1 MSTGLTLL
9 FAVDPSARSR
19 LNTAFVTGNFIG
31 GAVGS
36 ALAGLLWQRGGWLA
50 VMLGGGV
57 LIGLALVVWVTQRGR
72 ALAVAS
78 RQAAPSAH

>member
-1 MSTGLTLL
+1 
-9 FAVDPSARSR
+9 
-19 LNTAFVTGNFIG
+19 
-31 GAVGS
+31 
-36 ALAGLLWQRGGWLA
+36 
-50 VMLGGGV
+50 MLGGGV